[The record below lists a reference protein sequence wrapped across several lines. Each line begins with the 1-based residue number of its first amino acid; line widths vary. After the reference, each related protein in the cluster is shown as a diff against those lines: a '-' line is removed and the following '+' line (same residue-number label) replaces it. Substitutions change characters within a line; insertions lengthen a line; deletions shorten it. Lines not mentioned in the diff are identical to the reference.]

1 VIHRKIARSLTAL
14 ASLSASP
21 VISLLAGLLLFAA
34 PIALVTPVRASETN
48 NTLPAEEESKSSSQ
62 AGATHN
68 QAGQRVRIIGA
79 IAAPVLRST
88 HTISSSQAQT
98 SAPNGLSE
106 HALREGLGTPLRC

>member
-1 VIHRKIARSLTAL
+1 MAL
-14 ASLSASP
+14 ASLNASP
-21 VISLLAGLLLFAA
+21 VISFLAGVLLFAA

-62 AGATHN
+62 AGATDH
-68 QAGQRVRIIGA
+68 QARQRSRIVGA
-79 IAAPVLRST
+79 IVTPFLSST
-88 HTISSSQAQT
+88 NSISSSQAQM